1 MELDAHIGG
10 SHVFNIYGIRMLPM
24 FTLHGVLV
32 VERAVVV
39 EYFTNRY
46 NWLCDSVGRPSLAGA
61 IFSDEK

>member
-1 MELDAHIGG
+1 MRISEA
-10 SHVFNIYGIRMLPM
+10 V
-24 FTLHGVLV
+24 TLHGVLV

-46 NWLCDSVGRPSLAGA
+46 NWLCHSVGRPSLAGA